1 MKINKTP
8 FQSNITSFLSFLA
21 LMMSISG
28 NLSAGEFVPYK
39 SKGAARLF
47 AEPVPGQVVSG
58 VDTGNASHLGKYRST
73 LDLLV
78 LPLFEGPLFVGLKF
92 VGPTTIFA
100 ANGDLVKSI
109 LDVELDVATNTIRG
123 IYTVTGGTGRWDGAS
138 GGGVLVGAVN
148 ADGTFSY
155 KTKGIISR
163 SKSRK

>member
-1 MKINKTP
+1 MKINNTP
-8 FQSNITSFLSFLA
+8 FQTSLISFLSFLA
-21 LMMSISG
+21 LMLSVSG

-39 SKGAARLF
+39 SKGVAGLF

-58 VDTGNASHLGKYRST
+58 VDTGNATHLGKYRST

-109 LDVELDVATNTIRG
+109 LDVDLEVATNTITG

-138 GGGVLVGAVN
+138 GGGLLVGAVN

-155 KTKGIISR
+155 KTKGVISR
-163 SKSRK
+163 PKSRK